1 MLHHPGYFLIY
12 DKKFRYCIFDGI
24 YLKFENVAR
33 SARDRQMSEVNYT
46 SRITKEKRIRN
57 ELWRMRTAL
66 GSCTEYHGMT
76 RNVCTQWTR
85 Q

>member
-33 SARDRQMSEVNYT
+33 SARDRQKRGFGT
-46 SRITKEKRIRN
+46 SYGE
-57 ELWRMRTAL
+57 
-66 GSCTEYHGMT
+66 
-76 RNVCTQWTR
+76 
-85 Q
+85 